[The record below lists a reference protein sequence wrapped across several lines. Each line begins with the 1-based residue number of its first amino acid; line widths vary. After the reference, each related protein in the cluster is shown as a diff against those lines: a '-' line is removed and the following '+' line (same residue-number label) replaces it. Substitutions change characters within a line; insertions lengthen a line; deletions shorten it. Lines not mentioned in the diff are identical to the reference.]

1 MVKILQIL
9 QLEINKDILKFL
21 NLDKY
26 DFIILKSYI
35 QLFNFYII
43 YIIYLT

>member
-9 QLEINKDILKFL
+9 QLKINKDILKFL

-43 YIIYLT
+43 YLT